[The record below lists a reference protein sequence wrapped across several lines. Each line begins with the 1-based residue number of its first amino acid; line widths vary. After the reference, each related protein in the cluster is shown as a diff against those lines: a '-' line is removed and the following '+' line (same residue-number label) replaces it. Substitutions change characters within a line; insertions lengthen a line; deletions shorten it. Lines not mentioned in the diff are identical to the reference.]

1 MTGQDQE
8 RERRSREGSLGGQ
21 GGVGSGDRE
30 GSYPCVPGL
39 GGDTDTHQSLTD
51 SRRPVRVRQPGA
63 EIFSE
68 ILIEKSVF
76 GISRRAKALR
86 LCRLLGPP
94 FPLNPLRAA
103 SFAPP
108 GRYRSDSLRETLPQC
123 STPKYLGAK
132 ERAMG
137 SKELPTVAGARP
149 ERARRPHA
157 SQ

>member
-1 MTGQDQE
+1 MQPVIPPHQLQGPQ
-8 RERRSREGSLGGQ
+8 Q
-21 GGVGSGDRE
+21 GGIGSRDRDV
-30 GSYPCVPGL
+30 SYPSVPGL
-39 GGDTDTHQSLTD
+39 GGYTDDTHQLLTD
-51 SRRPVRVRQPGA
+51 SRRSVLNRQLGA
-63 EIFSE
+63 KIFSE